1 MNIESINKKV
11 KLKLVGI
18 DGNAYFLLGA
28 FQNQAQKEGWTK
40 EEIDTVC
47 DEAMSGD
54 YNHLL
59 RTLMKFCN
67 G

>member
-1 MNIESINKKV
+1 MNLESIDKKV

-28 FQNQAQKEGWTK
+28 FDNQAKKERWTE
-40 EEIDTVC
+40 EEIDAVC
-47 DEAMSGD
+47 EEAMSGD

-59 RTLMKFCN
+59 RTLMRFCK
-67 G
+67 